1 MYGSLMR
8 SSAGF
13 LAGVLTV
20 AGLLGGVTTGSVIA
34 ATKTTVTWNV
44 SSMTVGV
51 TKSLS
56 AVTSMNSPVVRTWSK
71 EGSCVLSPSSKP
83 AKLAMGTGGL

>member
-1 MYGSLMR
+1 MR
-8 SSAGF
+8 SRVGF
-13 LAGVLTV
+13 LVTVLV
-20 AGLLGGVTTGSVIA
+20 MAGLFGGVTAGSVAA

-51 TKSLS
+51 TKNLS
-56 AVTSMNSPVVRTWSK
+56 DIASSNSTGRKAWSK
-71 EGSCVLSPSSKP
+71 SGSCVLSPSSKP